1 MLWRVKMHTAHV
13 SSNIEDIQR
22 WLWTVSFCMEGA
34 SKLWEL
40 SFQHEEAEVV
50 NERLARNARPV
61 LE

>member
-1 MLWRVKMHTAHV
+1 MHTAHV

-22 WLWTVSFCMEGA
+22 WLWTVSFCMEGD

-40 SFQHEEAEVV
+40 SFQNEEAEVV
-50 NERLARNARPV
+50 NDRLASNARPV